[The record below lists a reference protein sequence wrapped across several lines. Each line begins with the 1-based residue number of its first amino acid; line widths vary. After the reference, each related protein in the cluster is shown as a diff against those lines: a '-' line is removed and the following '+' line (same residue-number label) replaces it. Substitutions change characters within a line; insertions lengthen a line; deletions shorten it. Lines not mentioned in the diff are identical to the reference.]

1 MTRGTVSGWIMG
13 FLLATLPLGA
23 AGQRGMMPGAPPPP
37 TAKPAPIPKERTAV
51 THASVTINGQTI
63 GYTATAGTLLLY
75 NDKQKATASVFYIAY
90 TKDGISDSST
100 RPVTFAYNG
109 GPGGASALVDIGG
122 FGPRR
127 IAWPKVDQYTAYAPP
142 YRLVA
147 NADSILDSTDLVFVD
162 AVGTGYSQI
171 VGEGTPKMF
180 YGISEDASTFAQ
192 FIERY
197 LKHFHRWDS
206 PKFILGESY
215 GTTRNAVLADDLV
228 NQGVYLNGVVMCSTV
243 LNFATASFG
252 PGNDLP
258 YVLYLPSYAAAAW
271 YHHRLSPQPASLQA
285 LLTQVRRFA
294 GGAYAAALFAGVN
307 LPPAQEQAVAAQL
320 QQFTG
325 IPASLWEEAHL
336 RIALGMFRRRLM
348 GSEGPEIG
356 RYDSRFTGPELEP
369 LLPVPGQD
377 DQEPSSSAVMGAVT
391 ALFDRYV
398 SQTLNFHSQRIYTEL
413 SYAVGRQWDLTFRAP
428 LGELSGGGGAPDVAP
443 ALARAMN
450 NDPALHVQFNNG
462 YYDMATPFFATEYT
476 AAHMQVAPSERGHIE
491 FQYYPVGHMLY
502 VNPEALPMLHKNID
516 AFIAASTPRA
526 Q

>member
-1 MTRGTVSGWIMG
+1 MTIRPVPMWGLTV
-13 FLLATLPLGA
+13 LLAALPLSA
-23 AGQRGMMPGAPPPP
+23 AAQRGPMPPPP
-37 TAKPAPIPKERTAV
+37 PAAAKPLPVPSERTEV
-51 THASVTINGQTI
+51 THATVTINGQAI
-63 GYTATAGTLLLY
+63 RYTATAGTLLLY
-75 NDKQKATASVFYIAY
+75 NDQQKATASVFYIAY
-90 TKDGISDSST
+90 TKDGVTDPAT

-127 IAWPKVDQYTAYAPP
+127 VAWPKVDDYTAYAPP
-142 YRLVA
+142 YRLED
-147 NADSILDSTDLVFVD
+147 NSDSILDSTDLVFVD

-171 VGEGTPKMF
+171 VGVGTSKMF
-180 YGISEDASTFAQ
+180 YGISEDGATFAQ

-197 LKHFHRWDS
+197 LKRFHRWNS

-228 NQGVYLNGVVMCSTV
+228 NQGVYLNGVIMCSTI
-243 LNFATASFG
+243 LNFATAEFG

-271 YHHRLSPQPASLQA
+271 YHHKLSPRPASLEA
-285 LLTQVRRFA
+285 LLTDVRRFA
-294 GGAYAAALFAGVN
+294 AGPYAAALFAGAN
-307 LPPAQEQAVAAQL
+307 LPAAQQQSIAGQL

-325 IPASLWEEAHL
+325 IPASLWMRARL
-336 RIALGMFRRRLM
+336 RIALNMFRRRLA
-348 GSEGPEIG
+348 GPDGPEIG
-356 RYDSRFTGPELEP
+356 RYDSRFTGAELEP

-391 ALFDRYV
+391 VLFERYV
-398 SQTLNFHSQRIYTEL
+398 SQTLHFTSDRIYTQL
-413 SYAVGRQWDLTFRAP
+413 SYVVNRQWDMQYRAP
-428 LGELSGGGGAPDVAP
+428 LSELSGGGGAPDVAP

-462 YYDMATPFFATEYT
+462 FYDMATPFFATEYT
-476 AAHMQVAPSERGHIE
+476 AAHLQVTPAERRHIE

-502 VNPEALPMLHKNID
+502 VNPDALPLLHKNMD
-516 AFIAASTPRA
+516 AFIAAATPQA
-526 Q
+526 P